1 VANARVVVHP
11 EGLRALLIK
20 NPEVVGLLKSQG
32 MIVESEAASTAQDAQ
47 NGPGGTIFGYAEAG
61 FTTEWKVRG
70 KRPQVV
76 VRSNASSEMATRV
89 HFYTQKVWG
98 VAHMRKAL
106 KAIT

>member
-1 VANARVVVHP
+1 MASVRVVVHP
-11 EGLRALLIK
+11 EGLRELLIK
-20 NPEVVGLLKSQG
+20 NPEIVGLMKSQG
-32 MIVESEAASTAQDAQ
+32 KTVEREAASTAQDAQ
-47 NGPGGTIFGYAEAG
+47 KGPGGTIFGYAEAG
-61 FTTEWKVRG
+61 FTTEWQVRG

-76 VRSNASSEMATRV
+76 VKSNASSEMATRV